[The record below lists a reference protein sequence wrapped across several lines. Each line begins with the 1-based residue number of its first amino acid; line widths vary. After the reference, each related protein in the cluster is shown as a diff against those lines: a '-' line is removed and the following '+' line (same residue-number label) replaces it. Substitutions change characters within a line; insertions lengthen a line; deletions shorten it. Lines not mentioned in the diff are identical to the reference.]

1 MEQKME
7 NKAISTKDGA
17 AAGTPVRGVF
27 LSPKDAEE
35 YRLYR
40 RQKKLGEIAAAIS
53 VSESPLLGN
62 EDIQRVCER
71 AARLKQAAV
80 KLPLSKMTQAA
91 YYLAGSRVGLDCVIG
106 GTGETLAKVKAYEA
120 RQAVKRK
127 AREITVPV
135 TPSLMD
141 GCRYGEIKKELR
153 RVSRAAKKANL
164 KVRVENVLSATALSR
179 VARLACEVGAK
190 YFSVPYFKGCER
202 LKLDLT
208 NGCKLEVSGV
218 EKTEDFKRLI
228 EAGVGRIV
236 TDRAWEI
243 YTEWSKEA
251 DEETLSLF
259 TQPEQK
265 ETPKSLPAPVQT
277 AEEKTPALPAPSI
290 SGGDTPP
297 RVSGGSFAS
306 KGGSETEYRCRLE
319 GKELKFF

>member
-1 MEQKME
+1 PIVSS
-7 NKAISTKDGA
+7 NVISPSSMLIILPPK
-17 AAGTPVRGVF
+17 F
-27 LSPKDAEE
+27 LTS
-35 YRLYR
+35 
-40 RQKKLGEIAAAIS
+40 S
-53 VSESPLLGN
+53 S
-62 EDIQRVCER
+62 
-71 AARLKQAAV
+71 
-80 KLPLSKMTQAA
+80 
-91 YYLAGSRVGLDCVIG
+91 
-106 GTGETLAKVKAYEA
+106 
-120 RQAVKRK
+120 
-127 AREITVPV
+127 
-135 TPSLMD
+135 
-141 GCRYGEIKKELR
+141 
-153 RVSRAAKKANL
+153 
-164 KVRVENVLSATALSR
+164 
-179 VARLACEVGAK
+179 
-190 YFSVPYFKGCER
+190 
-202 LKLDLT
+202 
-208 NGCKLEVSGV
+208 KLEVSGV